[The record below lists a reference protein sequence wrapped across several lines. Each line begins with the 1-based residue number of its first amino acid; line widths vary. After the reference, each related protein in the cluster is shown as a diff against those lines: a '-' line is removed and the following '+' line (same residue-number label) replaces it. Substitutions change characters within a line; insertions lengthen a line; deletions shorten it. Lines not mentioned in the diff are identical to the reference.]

1 MTDIS
6 SDSESQN
13 SSPRASPIRAEDLE
27 VENKLEYEAEQEVED
42 EDEELIQ
49 DEDDDFKTPQ
59 DFRFPLPSPTP
70 TPRSPCVGGSSFPD
84 PFNYSITDII
94 EELLFGFE
102 STNKVR

>member
-13 SSPRASPIRAEDLE
+13 FSLRASPMRAEDLE
-27 VENKLEYEAEQEVED
+27 VENRLEYKADQEVK
-42 EDEELIQ
+42 
-49 DEDDDFKTPQ
+49 DEDDDFKTPR

-70 TPRSPCVGGSSFPD
+70 TARSPGVEDSSFPD
-84 PFNYSITDII
+84 PFNYSINDII

-102 STNKVR
+102 SPNKAR